1 MILLQLRWTCEALFN
16 LKQPVVNLWSTCS
29 KKLASNLLQLA
40 SAWIEPHRFN
50 GAAARSLK
58 QFIYITRAFRICINI
73 FLPLIQTSQET
84 FLFEKHLQ
92 KWKQVVRFE
101 PLIFMTTFFE
111 IQISHRSRRH
121 SKKFIKPI
129 LK

>member
-1 MILLQLRWTCEALFN
+1 MALV
-16 LKQPVVNLWSTCS
+16 QRSCS
-29 KKLASNLLQLA
+29 KIIEAIYLHYQSFQNLYQ
-40 SAWIEPHRFN
+40 HF
-50 GAAARSLK
+50 
-58 QFIYITRAFRICINI
+58 

-121 SKKFIKPI
+121 SKKKIK
-129 LK
+129 KQY